1 MTGVSNGPSPSPR
14 QGEIWFL
21 RMPSDPPD
29 KGPRPVV
36 VVSLNA
42 RNQHPR
48 ASTVLVAPLS
58 TTLRPTD
65 THIRLEPGE
74 TGLAEPCDAQAENV
88 SVVRKE
94 DLLPSRIRLRP
105 VGAARLRQIA
115 RGVVLAMGI
124 LPEEI
129 TENH

>member
-1 MTGVSNGPSPSPR
+1 
-14 QGEIWFL
+14 
-21 RMPSDPPD
+21 MPSDPPD

-58 TTLRPTD
+58 TTIRPAD

-74 TGLAEPCDAQAENV
+74 TGLAEICDVQAENV

-94 DLLPSRIRLRP
+94 NLLPPRTRLRP
-105 VGAARLRQIA
+105 VSAARLRQIA

-129 TENH
+129 PEND